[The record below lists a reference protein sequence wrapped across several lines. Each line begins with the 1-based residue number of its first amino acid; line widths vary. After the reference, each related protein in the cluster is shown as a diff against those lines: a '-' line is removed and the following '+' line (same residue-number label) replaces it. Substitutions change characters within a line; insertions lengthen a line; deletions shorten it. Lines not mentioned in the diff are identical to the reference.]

1 MEALETIGIAG
12 VFPATRRTGPLNV
25 RKATRRGCFEANGRE
40 LPMGKSKPSIPPT
53 RLRLLPAGP
62 LPFTASHAVGSEVIA
77 GGRTEDVHTKDE
89 TPEPPADY
97 IELERKAME
106 DYRDLM
112 KTEQLQL
119 PIDKQEA
126 FQRFTMGL
134 PMNIHHVAAVA
145 GISIHGVANAVH
157 RGRLRRR
164 SMQAEAGFHPDD
176 VRAWVWGPAE
186 RVGG

>member
-1 MEALETIGIAG
+1 
-12 VFPATRRTGPLNV
+12 
-25 RKATRRGCFEANGRE
+25 
-40 LPMGKSKPSIPPT
+40 MGKSKPSIPPT
-53 RLRLLPAGP
+53 RLSLLPAGP
-62 LPFTASHAVGSEVIA
+62 LPFTASHAVGSEIA
-77 GGRTEDVHTKDE
+77 GGRTEDANTTDE
-89 TPEPPADY
+89 TPEPPAEY
-97 IELERKAME
+97 LRM
-106 DYRDLM
+106 M
-112 KTEQLQL
+112 QEQLRDQQKQEASAL